1 MMKSRR
7 GSRRRFC
14 PSEPCRRPSPEA
26 KRGMAARERSMSLH
40 SGFTLSIS
48 TVKKAVGGI
57 EVDGLVYESLADC
70 LYVRM
75 LVPADGSTP
84 QILDSSPP
92 TGVHSGHDELEFCSH
107 AVNLFRDHLSHCKL
121 LEIHDLTSA
130 DDWHFEGPGHGHE
143 YA

>member
-48 TVKKAVGGI
+48 TVKKAVGGNATYA
-57 EVDGLVYESLADC
+57 LVYQRLADY
-70 LYVRM
+70 LNLTM
-75 LVPADGSTP
+75 LVPAEGSTRH
-84 QILDSSPP
+84 ILHSSPP
-92 TGVHSGHDELEFCSH
+92 TGVHSSHEELIFCRH
-107 AVNLFRDHLSHCKL
+107 AVNLCPDHLSHCKL
-121 LEIHDLTSA
+121 RDRHSLTSA
-130 DDWHFEGPGHGHE
+130 DDLRF
-143 YA
+143 